1 MAFRENAYKT
11 ISTAGAKNYCC
22 GARDTHDDTTGK
34 PDLFNKGALYNAGFR
49 ILERSG
55 ALQDDDAMVLLH
67 DVDVRR
73 HAKACLKPATRPGAG
88 HAVGAAHGRGLVS
101 VQSDS
106 ACARYSQIRALT
118 ANALD
123 YGQCVDDQLR
133 HFGAR
138 HALIKFV
145 YLP

>member
-11 ISTAGAKNYCC
+11 ISTAGANNYCC

-73 HAKACLKPATRPGAG
+73 HAKACLKPAARPGVG
-88 HAVGAAHGRGLVS
+88 HAVGAAHGLVS
-101 VQSDS
+101 VQSE
-106 ACARYSQIRALT
+106 CAWYSQIRAQT
-118 ANALD
+118 ADALD

-138 HALIKFV
+138 HALINFV